1 MPNDTSFAVQ
11 YKKLIDHNFEP
22 DPKQLTRTRSSM
34 LAQLSAEFPPSQ
46 HNRLWT
52 KTKKTDTIN
61 DTEQTGE
68 EKK

>member
-22 DPKQLTRTRSSM
+22 EPKRLARTRSSM

-46 HNRLWT
+46 SDRLWT
-52 KTKKTDTIN
+52 KAKKSDTIN
-61 DTEQTGE
+61 NAEETGE